1 MKEWNTMR
9 CINVLRVLNAN
20 ITNSTLF
27 EAYIKNPNLLE
38 YLEQITKFLEPIEGD
53 DLPCK
58 PSPPENPKERR
69 LRLPKVRQIDVDCK
83 WIKDPNRIL
92 TREALQ
98 IFFNIFN
105 TYKLVNET
113 YNKDW
118 EFDNLFGRTKEQIWK
133 IRETIMIIN
142 FKKKNVIQITE
153 DNALEI
159 GNVNNIDEDINLDS
173 VITTLQ
179 YFKDRYYKNGNPH
192 ISINRCLK
200 GPVFSWI
207 DYQRN
212 QVERLEELELD
223 IIETEEENLYWEKR
237 PSVGYIFKETW

>member
-1 MKEWNTMR
+1 MKEWNTTN
-9 CINVLRVLNAN
+9 CINILRILNTN
-20 ITNSTLF
+20 ITNITLL

-38 YLEQITKFLEPIEGD
+38 YHEQITKFLEPIEVD

-69 LRLPKVRQIDVDCK
+69 LRLPKVHQIDVDCK
-83 WIKDPNRIL
+83 WTIDPNRIL
-92 TREALQ
+92 TKEALQ

-105 TYKLVNET
+105 TYKLINET

-118 EFDNLFGRTKEQIWK
+118 EFDNLFSKTKEQIWK
-133 IRETIMIIN
+133 IRETIMIVN
-142 FKKKNVIQITE
+142 FKKRNVIQITE
-153 DNALEI
+153 DNVLEI
-159 GNVNNIDEDINLDS
+159 GNVNNIDDEINLES
-173 VITTLQ
+173 TITTLQ
-179 YFKDRYYKNGNPH
+179 YLKDRYYKNGNPY

-212 QVERLEELELD
+212 HVKKLKRLEPG
-223 IIETEEENLYWEKR
+223 IIEPDEENLNWKKDQ
-237 PSVGYIFKETW
+237 V